1 MTQQQQLIE
10 KFAEVSLNI
19 QEKSAL
25 SETRLNESLEVL
37 HMHLYC
43 VLVIHYELYTTHYTQ
58 AICGHTKQLEQLQ
71 EAAEETKR
79 STDTCESQLKK
90 VEFKVTSCVEG
101 MANLDHL
108 AKVADVRK
116 LEKVVAEKV
125 AAIQAEVPSL
135 TEDLSVSSSLVN
147 QPKAK
152 LIDIESNVTLQ
163 ERSTCKVSIPLSC
176 GDVINSPA
184 LRGC

>member
-1 MTQQQQLIE
+1 
-10 KFAEVSLNI
+10 
-19 QEKSAL
+19 
-25 SETRLNESLEVL
+25 
-37 HMHLYC
+37 
-43 VLVIHYELYTTHYTQ
+43 
-58 AICGHTKQLEQLQ
+58 
-71 EAAEETKR
+71 
-79 STDTCESQLKK
+79 
-90 VEFKVTSCVEG
+90 

-116 LEKVVAEKV
+116 LEKVVAEKLGAEAEAVEQRMTVLSQETADSLQELAQKQVGLGSSV
-125 AAIQAEVPSL
+125 AAIQAEVASL

-147 QPKAK
+147 QQKAK

-176 GDVINSPA
+176 GDVNNSPA